1 MRKSLLLLCFSA
13 ASACFAQVSFSG
25 LDLSA
30 KNRLLFTATARHPDY
45 GSFNTLFLA
54 DARTRSMR
62 QLTLFPEEVLLLQDK
77 DVLQIQNRYGVFRS
91 EPGFTNIAP
100 LSIFPSFVGGS
111 QIQAGKI
118 APMQTSPTGAT
129 SCTPAQPPR
138 PMVT

>member
-30 KNRLLFTATARHPDY
+30 KNRLLFTATARYPDY

-62 QLTLFPEEVLLLQDK
+62 QLTWFPEEVLLLQGK

-91 EPGFTNIAP
+91 EPGFTRIAP
-100 LSIFPSFVGGS
+100 LSIFPSSSGAARS
-111 QIQAGKI
+111 RPAG
-118 APMQTSPTGAT
+118 
-129 SCTPAQPPR
+129 
-138 PMVT
+138 